1 MEVRC
6 LQRRA
11 GGRRPSGWPIF
22 SLSGMATSNFPF
34 SNISQCIANDVP
46 LPWNNWDICL
56 HEDIVTDWHHIHF
69 LRKVGDFSFRWCY
82 FYLAK
87 SCFFS
92 IFRVNGWV
100 GTPSILIDIR
110 SCVASRNR
118 IFLSIFISVSLV
130 FYPDLGRP
138 VSFAQ
143 WTGRT
148 EKSNLLTLPNRWR
161 GTLFFF
167 TFSSISPIARI
178 VFFFR
183 C

>member
-1 MEVRC
+1 MTSHCRGIIGIFACTKILSQIGIISIFCGKLATFHFV
-6 LQRRA
+6 
-11 GGRRPSGWPIF
+11 GVIFTWPSR
-22 SLSGMATSNFPF
+22 
-34 SNISQCIANDVP
+34 V
-46 LPWNNWDICL
+46 
-56 HEDIVTDWHHIHF
+56 
-69 LRKVGDFSFRWCY
+69 
-82 FYLAK
+82 
-87 SCFFS
+87 FFS

-178 VFFFR
+178 VFFFVADR
-183 C
+183 LLEISTESGRRKMLPMRLIWKSFTAFSTSFGFSGDLT

>member
-1 MEVRC
+1 MTSHCRGIIGIFACTKILSQIGIISIFCGKLATFHFV
-6 LQRRA
+6 
-11 GGRRPSGWPIF
+11 GVIFTWPSR
-22 SLSGMATSNFPF
+22 
-34 SNISQCIANDVP
+34 V
-46 LPWNNWDICL
+46 
-56 HEDIVTDWHHIHF
+56 
-69 LRKVGDFSFRWCY
+69 
-82 FYLAK
+82 
-87 SCFFS
+87 FFS

-183 C
+183 CWSFVGDFYRKWTEKDAADALDLKEFYRV